1 MQPDR
6 IFLND
11 TLFVLHAASKLDWPD
26 LTRTNFQKILY
37 FCSILCPLEKLQ
49 WGYYFVNAA
58 YGPFNRQLHQ
68 ATDTLVSHRFA
79 SIEDL
84 IIQKDS
90 KIRARYKITDT
101 GRQEV
106 AKITRLNKE
115 RARSEWIYRI
125 MKVLD
130 IYGQTVITKLAYKEP
145 TFYKMRLHNRG
156 GVIGTSP
163 DENESIALLEQLD
176 IELQKRYS
184 IKLDTTAS
192 KLITFFNYL
201 SADIGREK

>member
-1 MQPDR
+1 MHPDR
-6 IFLND
+6 VFLND

-37 FCSILCPLEKLQ
+37 FCSILCPIEKLH

-58 YGPFNRQLHQ
+58 YGPFNRQIHQ
-68 ATDTLVSHRFA
+68 ASDILVAHRFA
-79 SIEDL
+79 SIEEL
-84 IIQKDS
+84 VIQKDS
-90 KIRARYKITDT
+90 KIRARYKITEV

-106 AKITRLNKE
+106 AKIIKLQRE
-115 RARSEWIYRI
+115 QARSEWIYRI

-145 TFYKMRLHNRG
+145 TFHKMRLHNRG
-156 GVIGTSP
+156 GVIAAGN
-163 DENESIALLEQLD
+163 DENESMTLLQQID
-176 IELQKRYS
+176 TELQKRYS
-184 IKLDTTAS
+184 IKLDTTAA

-201 SADIGREK
+201 STDIGREK